1 MNFTE
6 SIQTCYKKFFD
17 FSGRASKSEYWW
29 FQLYQLIIYVLSL
42 IFQSDLAL
50 LFSILVIAN
59 LLPLYACGVR
69 RIHDSD
75 KSGWFILL
83 SLIPI
88 IGLYVFVLL
97 IQDGSKGK
105 NRFGAK
111 PKKQI
116 IQTLNFII
124 LYLLLFLIV
133 KNFYKSIQKH
143 KFV

>member
-29 FQLYQLIIYVLSL
+29 FQLFQIIIYVLSFL
-42 IFQSDLAL
+42 FQGDLAL
-50 LFSILVIAN
+50 LFSIAVIAN
-59 LLPLYACGVR
+59 LIPIYAAAVR
-69 RIHDSD
+69 RIHDSN
-75 KSGWFILL
+75 KSGWFVLL
-83 SLIPI
+83 SFIPI

-111 PKKQI
+111 PKK
-116 IQTLNFII
+116 
-124 LYLLLFLIV
+124 
-133 KNFYKSIQKH
+133 
-143 KFV
+143 

>member
-29 FQLYQLIIYVLSL
+29 FQLYQIIIYALSL

-50 LFSILVIAN
+50 LFSIVVIAN
-59 LLPLYACGVR
+59 LLPIYAAAVR
-69 RIHDSD
+69 RIHDSN
-75 KSGWFILL
+75 KSGWFVLL
-83 SLIPI
+83 SFIPI

-97 IQDGSKGK
+97 VQDGSKGK

-111 PKKQI
+111 PKK
-116 IQTLNFII
+116 
-124 LYLLLFLIV
+124 
-133 KNFYKSIQKH
+133 
-143 KFV
+143 